1 MLMSCLGPP
10 RRVRRA
16 TMSLILLGGLLAV
29 QATHAPTASAARSF
43 AADEVL
49 VHYRGDPGETRV
61 EVPAGESVAGTIARL
76 RSDPAVGY
84 AQPNYLV
91 RAARFWP
98 NDPGSAGRGRW
109 YRDQWNFLPRTRVP
123 GGIGMPAAWQQT
135 ISDGAAG
142 GRGVTVAV
150 LDSGVAYRKKGHRY
164 RRDPDLPPTK
174 RIVHPKDLVDGDH
187 VPLDR
192 DGHGTHVAS
201 TIAQATDNGL
211 GLTGIAYGVRIMP
224 IRVLNRKD
232 VGTGSDV
239 ANGIRFA
246 TRKGADVIN
255 LSIEFE
261 PMVRHCR
268 QIRSVCD
275 AIRGAADRGVTV
287 VASAGNHDKPR
298 VAYPAAAHGAIAVGA
313 TTYRGCAADYSNYG
327 TRLDLTAPGGGTDK
341 TRALTHD
348 RDCRPNAPGYEVRQY
363 SLLPAAARKGNYRK
377 FGIVGR
383 RGTSMAAA
391 HVSGVAALL
400 IADAICGPHPAPST
414 VAQRLED
421 SAVDRGAPGRDDIYG
436 HGLLDA
442 ARATNPRDACR
453 RK

>member
-1 MLMSCLGPP
+1 
-10 RRVRRA
+10 
-16 TMSLILLGGLLAV
+16 MSLIVLGGLLAV
-29 QATHAPTASAARSF
+29 LATRAPAASAARSF
-43 AADEVL
+43 APDQVL

-61 EVPAGESVAGTIARL
+61 KVPPDESVAGTVARL
-76 RSDPAVGY
+76 REDAAVEY
-84 AQPNYLV
+84 AHPDYLV

-109 YRDQWNFLPRTRVP
+109 YRDQWNFLPPTRVP
-123 GGIGMPAAWQQT
+123 GGIGMPGAWQQA
-135 ISDGAAG
+135 IWDDAPG
-142 GRGVTVAV
+142 GQRVTVAV

-164 RRDPDLPPTK
+164 RRDRDLPPRK
-174 RIVHPKDLVDGDH
+174 RFVDPKDLVDGDRI
-187 VPLDR
+187 PLDR

-211 GLTGIAYGVRIMP
+211 GLTGIAYGARIMP
-224 IRVLNRKD
+224 IRVLNRRD
-232 VGTGSDV
+232 VGKGSDV
-239 ANGIRFA
+239 AKGIRFA
-246 TRKGADVIN
+246 TRHGADVIN

-261 PMVRHCR
+261 PTVHHCR

-275 AIRGAADRGVTV
+275 AIQGAADRGATV
-287 VASAGNHDKPR
+287 VASAGNHDEHR

-313 TTYRGCAADYSNYG
+313 TTYRGCSADYSNYG
-327 TRLDLTAPGGGTDK
+327 TRLDLMAPGGGTDK
-341 TRALTHD
+341 TKAVTND
-348 RDCRPNAPGYEVRQY
+348 RGCRPNAPGYEVRQY
-363 SLLPAAARKGNYRK
+363 SLLPTAARNGNYRK

-400 IADAICGPHPAPST
+400 IADGVCGPHPTPSK
-414 VAQRLED
+414 VAKRLED
-421 SAVDRGAPGRDDIYG
+421 SAVDRGSPGRDDMYG
-436 HGLLDA
+436 HGLVDA